1 MIADL
6 RAGSMLLIS
15 GPIEPVRLRPAP
27 DANTIAKLPVGS
39 IVTSLGETDRFLV
52 KVLCTVSCVSIHVIY
67 VILDGC
73 S

>member
-1 MIADL
+1 
-6 RAGSMLLIS
+6 MLLIS

-52 KVLCTVSCVSIHVIY
+52 KVLTTESMTGWVPIIY
-67 VILDGC
+67 VK
-73 S
+73 SVQE